1 MPHGGSH
8 QTPAGAPACCWVTVV
23 SCLSQWPQ
31 TPVFLQ
37 VWLRPQKF
45 PLERLSTQEWLT
57 PNWPEH
63 CPFISMVGTSLLSF
77 LNTVNVRFMMRGSA
91 PWSSPGLTLFP
102 LEVCGFHIKLLQLQ
116 LTERGPCGR
125 HCPEHFQILS
135 HQIHSSPRGS
145 HCYQPVLPMRNLKWI
160 QSQSVMSNSLLLQGL
175 WPPRLLCPWIL
186 QAGILEWVAIPF
198 SRGSS

>member
-1 MPHGGSH
+1 MPRGGSH

-102 LEVCGFHIKLLQLQ
+102 LEVCGFQIKHYSYSWLSMDHVAGTVLSTFIFYLAISTTV
-116 LTERGPCGR
+116 LWGT
-125 HCPEHFQILS
+125 HCHWPHSPHEESEGLS
-135 HQIHSSPRGS
+135 N
-145 HCYQPVLPMRNLKWI
+145 LPKVTW
-160 QSQSVMSNSLLLQGL
+160 
-175 WPPRLLCPWIL
+175 
-186 QAGILEWVAIPF
+186 
-198 SRGSS
+198 

>member
-1 MPHGGSH
+1 MPRGGSH

-57 PNWPEH
+57 PNWPGH

-145 HCYQPVLPMRNLKWI
+145 HCYQPVLPMRNLK
-160 QSQSVMSNSLLLQGL
+160 
-175 WPPRLLCPWIL
+175 
-186 QAGILEWVAIPF
+186 
-198 SRGSS
+198 